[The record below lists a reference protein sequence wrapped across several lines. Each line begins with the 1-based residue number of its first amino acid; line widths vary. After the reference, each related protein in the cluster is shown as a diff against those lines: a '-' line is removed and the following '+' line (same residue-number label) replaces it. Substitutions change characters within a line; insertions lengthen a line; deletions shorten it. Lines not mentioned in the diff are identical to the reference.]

1 MDPLAVEE
9 YFALGYVAE
18 PRTIFR
24 QAKKL
29 SPGHT
34 LTLRRG
40 QPLAEPEPYWN
51 VRFTL
56 NSKIGADEACAQ
68 LDEKLKESVRLRMI
82 AEVPLGAFLSGGVDS
97 SAVVAE
103 MAELS
108 QEPVNTCSI
117 AFEDPAFNEAEFA
130 QTVADRYRTNHHVET
145 VKSDDFDLIDTLA
158 RLYDEPF
165 ADSSA
170 IPTYRVCEL
179 ARKHV
184 TVALSGDGGDETFGG
199 YRRYRM
205 HLMEEKMR
213 SSMPAALRQPLFKTL
228 GRIYPKADWAPRM
241 FRAKTTFEG
250 MARNSVEAYFHSVSI
265 LRGPMRDQ
273 LFSPRFK
280 SELAGYSAQEVFD
293 YHASQAD
300 TDDPL
305 ALIQYL
311 DLKTYLVGD
320 INTKVDRASMA
331 HALEVREPLMDHEL
345 VEWMATLPS
354 LLKIQGQEGKFLLKK
369 AMEPRLPHDILYRPK
384 MGFSVP
390 LARWFRGPLRQ
401 RVRDAILGPRLAE
414 TGWFNRQYLEHLV
427 DAHDSGARDYSAPLW
442 TLLMFEAFLRIVMQP
457 EVEVHMPASAEAM
470 AI

>member
-1 MDPLAVEE
+1 
-9 YFALGYVAE
+9 
-18 PRTIFR
+18 
-24 QAKKL
+24 
-29 SPGHT
+29 
-34 LTLRRG
+34 
-40 QPLAEPEPYWN
+40 

-56 NSKIGADEACAQ
+56 DSKIGADEACAQ

-103 MAELS
+103 MAEIS
-108 QEPVNTCSI
+108 KEPVNTCSI
-117 AFEDPAFNEAEFA
+117 AFDDPAFNEAAFA
-130 QTVADRYRTNHHVET
+130 QTVADRYHTNHHVEM

-158 RLYDEPF
+158 RLYDEPY

-273 LFSPRFK
+273 LFSQRFK
-280 SELAGYSAQEVFD
+280 TELAGYNAQEVFD
-293 YHASQAD
+293 YHASKAN

-331 HALEVREPLMDHEL
+331 HSLEVREPLMDHEL

-354 LLKIQGQEGKFLLKK
+354 SLKIQGQEGKYLLKK
-369 AMEPRLPHDILYRPK
+369 SMEPRLPHDILYRPK

-401 RVRDAILGPRLAE
+401 RVRDAVLGPRLAE

-442 TLLMFEAFLRIVMQP
+442 TLLMFEAFLRNVMQP
-457 EVEVHMPASAEAM
+457 EVHMPTPAEAV
-470 AI
+470 AV